1 MSQPMELRGYSD
13 RSTETLSVLVF
24 MLEDLT
30 APVRCNLHSLHL
42 QHLRGAERAYGGGG
56 FGSPRGTGDCFVQGA
71 ILWVAEGWTKR
82 PGRVSFSPLPPAIYT
97 AIAGGSYQNPSK
109 SQVPSRQK
117 ANLI

>member
-56 FGSPRGTGDCFVQGA
+56 DLALQGA
-71 ILWVAEGWTKR
+71 QGIVLYRVQSYGWQKDGPKDQAESPFPLYHLRFTQPLLGAAIKTQANPKCPPDKR
-82 PGRVSFSPLPPAIYT
+82 
-97 AIAGGSYQNPSK
+97 
-109 SQVPSRQK
+109 
-117 ANLI
+117 LI

>member
-56 FGSPRGTGDCFVQGA
+56 DLALQGA
-71 ILWVAEGWTKR
+71 QGIVLYRVQSYGWQKDGPKDQAESPFPLYHLRFTQPLLGAAIKTQANPKCPLDKR
-82 PGRVSFSPLPPAIYT
+82 
-97 AIAGGSYQNPSK
+97 
-109 SQVPSRQK
+109 
-117 ANLI
+117 LI